1 MHDSEHYLQSLPA
14 HGKAEIGVLVNHVI
28 RDAITAKASDIHIEP
43 WEDSVAV
50 RIRVNG
56 QLLELLH
63 LPADFK
69 ERLAGRFKV
78 MANLVSH
85 LSGVPQDGK
94 VSLGADL
101 GNVQLRVSIVPT
113 IRGEKI
119 VCRIFDST
127 ARSFDLESLGIEP
140 ATLTQLIEL
149 INKPNGLLLL
159 TGPTGSGKTTVIYAA
174 LQHLIMKHGTTI
186 SIASVEDPVEV
197 PLPTVSQVQLNPAQD
212 FNFAAAL
219 RALMRQDPQVLMVGE
234 IRDVETAQIAVQAG
248 LTGHLVISTIHSGT
262 TAGVFARLINMGIEP
277 FLLASSILGVMGVR
291 LVRQNCEACAHPYEP
306 EPALLRQLTE
316 KELDGAT
323 FRRGVGC
330 DVCFNT
336 GFAGRM
342 SLTELLPISEEV
354 REAVLVKQPS
364 RAIQNLA
371 VAAGMRTLWHSGV
384 ARARAGQTTLEEVA
398 RKVASDQL

>member
-1 MHDSEHYLQSLPA
+1 MDDTERYILSLPS
-14 HGKAEIGVLVNHVI
+14 HGKAEIGVLVNHI
-28 RDAITAKASDIHIEP
+28 LRDAIAARASDIHIEP

-56 QLLELLH
+56 QLLELIH

-69 ERLAGRFKV
+69 ERLAGRVKV
-78 MANLVSH
+78 LANLVSH
-85 LSGVPQDGK
+85 LTGVPQDGK
-94 VSLGADL
+94 VSLGPDF
-101 GNVQLRVSIVPT
+101 GNVQLRISIVPT
-113 IRGEKI
+113 IRGEKV
-119 VCRIFDST
+119 VCRIFDSSV
-127 ARSFDLESLGIEP
+127 RSFDLDSLGIEP
-140 ATLTQLIEL
+140 PTLQSLITL

-197 PLPTVSQVQLNPAQD
+197 PLPTVSQVQLNLAQD

-219 RALMRQDPQVLMVGE
+219 RALMRQDPQVLMIGE
-234 IRDVETAQIAVQAG
+234 IRDVETAHIAVQAG

-291 LVRQNCEACAHPYEP
+291 LVRQNCQACAQPYQP
-306 EPALLRQLTE
+306 ELGLRKQLTGE
-316 KELDGAT
+316 ELDGAR
-323 FRRGVGC
+323 FLRGTGC
-330 DVCFNT
+330 DACLGT
-336 GFAGRM
+336 GYSGRM
-342 SLTELLPISEEV
+342 SLTELLQINEEI
-354 REAVLVKQPS
+354 REAVMEKRPS
-364 RAIQNLA
+364 RAIQKIA
-371 VAAGMRTLWHSGV
+371 VEVGMRTLWNSGV
-384 ARARAGQTTLEEVA
+384 ARAREGLTTLEEVA

>member
-1 MHDSEHYLQSLPA
+1 MHDSEDYLQSLPA
-14 HGKAEIGVLVNHVI
+14 QGRVEIGVLVNHII

-127 ARSFDLESLGIEP
+127 TRSFDLESLGIEP
-140 ATLTQLIEL
+140 ATLAQLIEL

-219 RALMRQDPQVLMVGE
+219 RALMRQDPQVLMIGE

-277 FLLASSILGVMGVR
+277 FLLASSVLGVMGVR
-291 LVRQNCEACAHPYEP
+291 LVRQNCPACARPYEP
-306 EPALLRQLTE
+306 EPALLKQLTE
-316 KELDGAT
+316 EELDGAT
-323 FRRGVGC
+323 FQRGVGC
-330 DVCFNT
+330 DACFNT

-354 REAVLVKQPS
+354 REAVLAKQPS
-364 RAIQNLA
+364 RTIQNLA
-371 VAAGMRTLWHSGV
+371 VAVGMRTLWHSGV